1 MMKRV
6 LSAVLSSA
14 MAVSAFSPVSA
25 SSAALSFGDPNG
37 DGKTDAKDAS
47 FVLEAYS
54 KLSTGGTDVLSS
66 EQRTAAN
73 VNRDEKV
80 DAKDASA
87 ILAYYAYLSTG
98 GYLDFIKYSKLAEHP
113 EYKSKYELLNPDS
126 EIAAKAFGLLSDEL
140 RKELF
145 NGYYVS
151 DESYGMTA
159 GYEQAKIIL
168 AALNYYNGGI
178 SPEALANND
187 ALGELSREDMVKYCI
202 NLDLPQEQ
210 YLYGSRIDF
219 NKYVIDDDFADEI
232 ERVTDKHFEWADGNV
247 NPLEEE
253 IDEYLKSNNYQC
265 LENVDNFVEFYYLIK
280 IAREY
285 KHSNDDSS
293 DRKTLRENVIIPM
306 YESYEAYLE
315 GIN

>member
-66 EQRTAAN
+66 EQSTAAN

-168 AALNYYNGGI
+168 AALNYHNGGI

-219 NKYVIDDDFADEI
+219 NKYVLDDDFADRI
-232 ERVTDKHFEWADGNV
+232 ENITDIYFDWKDNDNSESLATYKKEYFEN
-247 NPLEEE
+247 
-253 IDEYLKSNNYQC
+253 NNYES
-265 LENVDNFVEFYYLIK
+265 LENVDNFAEFYYMCAINC
-280 IAREY
+280 EY
-285 KHSNDDSS
+285 KNLSHLMEEY
-293 DRKTLRENVIIPM
+293 KETLRENLIIPM
-306 YESYEAYLE
+306 YESYESYLE
-315 GIN
+315 

>member
-80 DAKDASA
+80 DAKDASV

-113 EYKSKYELLNPDS
+113 EYKSKYELLNPDTK
-126 EIAAKAFGLLSDEL
+126 IAAKAFGLLSDEL

-187 ALGELSREDMVKYCI
+187 ALGELSRADMKKYCI

-219 NKYVIDDDFADEI
+219 NKYVIDDDFADRI
-232 ERVTDKHFEWADGNV
+232 ESITDIYFDWKDNDNSESLATYKKEYFEN
-247 NPLEEE
+247 
-253 IDEYLKSNNYQC
+253 NNYEC
-265 LENVDNFVEFYYLIK
+265 LENVDNFAEFYYMCAINC
-280 IAREY
+280 EY
-285 KHSNDDSS
+285 KNLSHLMEEY
-293 DRKTLRENVIIPM
+293 KETLRENLIIPM
-306 YESYEAYLE
+306 YESYESYLE
-315 GIN
+315 

>member
-168 AALNYYNGGI
+168 AALNYHNGGI

-187 ALGELSREDMVKYCI
+187 ALGELSRADMEKYCI

-219 NKYVIDDDFADEI
+219 NKYVIDDDFADRI
-232 ERVTDKHFEWADGNV
+232 ENITDIYFDWKDNGNSEV
-247 NPLEEE
+247 IEVQL
-253 IDEYLKSNNYQC
+253 DEYCKNNNYDC
-265 LENVDNFVEFYYLIK
+265 LEDVGNFIEFYYMCTIDC
-280 IAREY
+280 EY
-285 KHSNDDSS
+285 ERLDYLNETHRN
-293 DRKTLRENVIIPM
+293 TLREYLIIPM
-306 YESYEAYLE
+306 YESYESYLE
-315 GIN
+315 